1 MAYRWLMVTLKC
13 GRFIDTKFS
22 TKKKD
27 DEKLVAFIERAFSFY
42 PDLEKVKAALHVL
55 SSVKMDFRLN
65 LLKRK
70 IILNVNYRS

>member
-1 MAYRWLMVTLKC
+1 M
-13 GRFIDTKFS
+13 I
-22 TKKKD
+22 
-27 DEKLVAFIERAFSFY
+27 EKLVAFIERAFSFY